1 MCKNKPK
8 VTQWE
13 VFFDER
19 KGNYSLLFRRFRI
32 VSAVA
37 LKTIYRKFWNT
48 IPIIARREYLTRMTF
63 FCPSS
68 VLKISFD
75 GRFPILSYRDCRDFN
90 KILMKSSKN
99 LYMIQSRKCSQ
110 NFAKFVKL
118 IQYLV
123 CSSTCWKWPSKT
135 VLVVIL
141 RLKDVFR
148 PEKIFFLANFALIWG
163 FYSVKQIKD
172 FDKI

>member
-1 MCKNKPK
+1 M
-8 VTQWE
+8 TQWE

-63 FCPSS
+63 FCPSP

-75 GRFPILSYRDCRDFN
+75 GRFLILRYRDCRDFN

-110 NFAKFVKL
+110 NFANVKL

-135 VLVVIL
+135 VLVVIW

-148 PEKIFFLANFALIWG
+148 PEKNFLLGQFRAHMRFL
-163 FYSVKQIKD
+163 
-172 FDKI
+172 